1 MKLYLLFIS
10 TGVRCFNFN
19 CLRLRELTYGFSTYI
34 IIIIIFLYI
43 REILRQLSS
52 FKFSVKK
59 WYRYQTDTTILPR
72 VASPTNFYRRCL
84 VIGQSI
90 FFTTKFTTPANHI
103 RATGSKQTV

>member
-10 TGVRCFNFN
+10 MGVRCFNFN
-19 CLRLRELTYGFSTYI
+19 CLRLRELTYGFSTY

-59 WYRYQTDTTILPR
+59 WYRYQTDTTIVPR
-72 VASPTNFYRRCL
+72 VALPTNFYRRSL

-90 FFTTKFTTPANHI
+90 VVTTKFATPANHI
-103 RATGSKQTV
+103 RATGKQQTV